1 MPLLLP
7 FLECKGVS
15 KDLKDNGYKNTLQK
29 SAIVQMD
36 GACVTPAT
44 GPVLNRE
51 VALECCGLEYAT
63 EEGVVGAPRHKPSP
77 PHTMGFVCGWP
88 WLLWIPN
95 PEKRP
100 RQRLSLYRVNEERGY
115 ILVLSRV

>member
-44 GPVLNRE
+44 GPVVLNRE

-63 EEGVVGAPRHKPSP
+63 EEGVVGAPRHKPFLP
-77 PHTMGFVCGWP
+77 PIQWGLSVAGHGCSGF
-88 WLLWIPN
+88 LIQ
-95 PEKRP
+95 KRDLDKGCP
-100 RQRLSLYRVNEERGY
+100 FIE
-115 ILVLSRV
+115 